1 MARTTLL
8 IRTLIFRFFQAIGRY
23 FDHYL
28 SYPLP
33 PRPSFKLRISTTIG
47 TPGFITLY
55 FYVPAS
61 YPTSSTPLTQSSSL
75 KKFPILLNFHG
86 GGYTIGH
93 ATDDARFAATVLKQN
108 PNSVVVSVDYRLSPT
123 YPFPTGIEDCASA
136 LLYLWANAS
145 KLHLDASRT
154 CLSGFSAGGNFCFAS
169 AYRAHEEQARLR
181 GVGCGAEYEEGKIVG
196 IAAFYPALIRTK
208 TREERA
214 ASNPNFKPI
223 PIPKFLA
230 AGMDESYLYPMP
242 EDMSVPLLSPGLAS
256 DELLRVALP
265 RNIVMITCWG
275 DALLVEGEEF
285 RERLKGLGFRVEGYT
300 VPGVLHGWDKWPSY
314 WKGDRERDEAY
325 EVVGR
330 CLGEFW
336 EGK

>member
-1 MARTTLL
+1 MSHFSLLLRTK
-8 IRTLIFRFFQAIGRY
+8 IFRFFQAIGRY

-28 SYPLP
+28 SFPLP
-33 PRPSFKLRISTTIG
+33 PSPSFKLKIPATIG
-47 TPGFITLY
+47 TPGFIDLY

-61 YPTSSTPLTQSSSL
+61 YNKSSTSQ
-75 KKFPILLNFHG
+75 KKYPILVNFHG

-93 ATDDARFAATVLKQN
+93 ATDDARFFAKVLEQN
-108 PNSVVVSVDYRLSPT
+108 PNTVVVSVNYRLSPT

-136 LLYLWANAS
+136 LLYLFAHAS
-145 KLHLDASRT
+145 ELHLDASRT

-169 AYRAHEEQARLR
+169 LYRAHEELIRLR
-181 GVGCGAEYEEGKIVG
+181 SEGRRDEYEDGKVVG

-230 AGMDESYLYPMP
+230 GVMDESYLNPIP
-242 EDMSVPLLSPGLAS
+242 SDMSVPLLSPGLAS
-256 DELLRVALP
+256 DELLKAALP
-265 RNIVMITCWG
+265 RNLVMITCWG

-285 RERLKGLGFRVEGYT
+285 RARLKKLGFRVEGYT

-314 WKGDRERDEAY
+314 WKGDKERDEAY
-325 EVVGR
+325 EIVGR

-336 EGK
+336 DDS